1 MTTTAYHQYT
11 NIPYLS
17 GGYASAP
24 VIAPLSTNQT
34 PLQMEVHNHGVLYGI
49 HPNPPQFYPASGS
62 SEFSNARRQYQRT
75 HTTQYNMG
83 TGTVMYSPLGPTSV
97 YHGDTQ
103 RSYSQSQA
111 TKYNAPKDSSQYISA
126 RKAAAVGKSSFKQ
139 GLPAW
144 APLSYK
150 SFDRN
155 DVRTL
160 LGRVRRAGC
169 AAPAKKGSIYNTSLR
184 NNGNGPGWGALVS
197 QNY

>member
-1 MTTTAYHQYT
+1 MTTIAYHQYT

-17 GGYASAP
+17 GTYASAP
-24 VIAPLSTNQT
+24 VNAPLSTNQT
-34 PLQMEVHNHGVLYGI
+34 PLQMPKHNYGVLTGL
-49 HPNPPQFYPASGS
+49 HPNPPQFYPADGA
-62 SEFSNARRQYQRT
+62 SEFSNSRRQYLRT

-83 TGTVMYSPLGPTSV
+83 TGTVMHSPVGPTSV
-97 YHGDTQ
+97 YNADTQ
-103 RSYSQSQA
+103 RSYLLSQA

-126 RKAAAVGKSSFKQ
+126 RKAAAVGQSSFKQ
-139 GLPAW
+139 GLPTY

-155 DVRTL
+155 DVKTI

-169 AAPAKKGSIYNTSLR
+169 NAPAKKGSIYNTSLT
-184 NNGNGPGWGALVS
+184 NNDRGAGWGALVS

>member
-1 MTTTAYHQYT
+1 MTTIAYHQYT

-17 GGYASAP
+17 GSYASAP
-24 VIAPLSTNQT
+24 VNAPLSTNQT
-34 PLQMEVHNHGVLYGI
+34 PLQMPKHNYGILVGI
-49 HPNPPQFYPASGS
+49 HPNPPQFNPADGA

-83 TGTVMYSPLGPTSV
+83 TGTVMYSQIRPTSV
-97 YHGDTQ
+97 YNAGTQ
-103 RSYSQSQA
+103 RSYLLSQS

-139 GLPAW
+139 GLPTY

-155 DVRTL
+155 DVKTI

-169 AAPAKKGSIYNTSLR
+169 VAPAKKGSIYNTSLR
-184 NNGNGPGWGALVS
+184 NNDRGAGWGGLVS